1 MELNIT
7 KFFTESC
14 PMDYSA
20 SIAEIGNDAARSTW
34 QAANDDSDDFPM
46 LDSDDKREEFRR
58 YVKTFGAWE
67 DSEIRSWSD
76 SELNAL
82 LIQMISGDI
91 REANLDTENPD
102 WTQYEKDSESGRVS
116 GRIFKGN
123 DSQIYYHVW
132 E

>member
-67 DSEIRSWSD
+67 ESEIRSWSD

-82 LIQMISGDI
+82 LIQMISSDI
-91 REANLDTENPD
+91 REAGLDSENPD
-102 WTQYEKDSESGRVS
+102 WEQYEKDSESGRVS
-116 GRIFKGN
+116 SRIFKGI

>member
-7 KFFTESC
+7 KFFTEAC

-58 YVKTFGAWE
+58 YVKTFGAWDE
-67 DSEIRSWSD
+67 SEIRSWSD

-116 GRIFKGN
+116 GRIYKGI
-123 DSQIYYHVW
+123 DSQIYYYVG

>member
-7 KFFTESC
+7 KFFTEAC